1 MVSYIRRNEIM
12 NELITFA
19 NENSINVDQL
29 YVDRFWSSLYDDK
42 WIYIDSEIVQWIG
55 YDDQHVK
62 EGKNYILKKLR
73 ASFRESV
80 DFKLIK
86 LEEVDECDYIPSID
100 FDTIHA
106 SKLLIVELDTF
117 KELLLSM
124 NTPKARQVQKYF
136 IQVEKLCR
144 KYMHSQRNI
153 NTLQINRMKLE
164 ANECV
169 YIISNNRNAKMH
181 LYKIGKTKNLKARIS
196 SLNTSNPDRVND
208 RLRAFAVIKTF
219 DCKSLEEMIHAHL
232 DAYRHS
238 DSKEW
243 FQIEYSKLQKVIE
256 HFKIVAEANI
266 RVINELD
273 DAKVVAPQ
281 IEYLSA
287 KRAIDASTQ
296 EEKQSVSTCPNCKRT
311 YKFAN
316 DFFQRHIQFCK

>member
-1 MVSYIRRNEIM
+1 M

-19 NENSINVDQL
+19 EQNNIQVDRL

-42 WIYIDSEIVQWIG
+42 WIYIDSEIVQWVG
-55 YDDQHVK
+55 YDEQHIK

-73 ASFRESV
+73 ASFEESV

-86 LEEVDECDYIPSID
+86 LEDVDECDVIPSID
-100 FDTIHA
+100 FDTIHTN
-106 SKLLIVELDTF
+106 KLLIVELDCF
-117 KELLLSM
+117 KELLLTM
-124 NTPKARQVQKYF
+124 NTPKAKQVQKYF

-256 HFKIVAEANI
+256 HFKVVADANI

-273 DAKVVAPQ
+273 ENIVEESVPQ
-281 IEYLSA
+281 IEPGVQMIESSIQA
-287 KRAIDASTQ
+287 KPSIP
-296 EEKQSVSTCPNCKRT
+296 TCLNCKKT
-311 YKFAN
+311 YKYDN
-316 DFFQRHIQFCK
+316 VFFQRHVQFCK